1 MSATIIY
8 LVVRSGFAGPFSFP
22 VIKRINLMFCV
33 CRMMPFAF
41 SHLNQP
47 FTPPQ
52 PPFIP
57 LYIPST
63 TLLRA
68 HSQHLKQSQTS
79 VLIDVNR
86 V

>member
-47 FTPPQ
+47 FTPP
-52 PPFIP
+52 PATLYTSLHP
-57 LYIPST
+57 LNHSFKSSFST
-63 TLLRA
+63 PKTVTNKRL
-68 HSQHLKQSQTS
+68 
-79 VLIDVNR
+79 D
-86 V
+86 